1 MAKKKVKKVVT
12 TSTGKKTK
20 TVSTAKKVAV
30 RKSESAS
37 SARKSQINLFGK
49 ENYKWMFI
57 GIGLI
62 ALGLVLMS
70 GGSMPDENTWDPDR
84 IYSFRRIT
92 LAPIVIIA
100 GLGLQVVAIFKK

>member
-1 MAKKKVKKVVT
+1 MAKKKIKKVLA
-12 TSTGKKTK
+12 TSGGKKTK

-30 RKSESAS
+30 RKSDSSTVAS
-37 SARKSQINLFGK
+37 KNQINLFGK

-57 GIGLI
+57 GIGFI

-70 GGSMPDENTWDPDR
+70 GGSMPDENTWDPDI

-92 LAPIVIIA
+92 LAPIVIII
-100 GLGLQVVAIFKK
+100 GLGLQIFAIFKK